1 MKTLMSV
8 VAVLALASFATAD
21 EKKMER
27 KAKAALALAAS
38 KPGFVNLAPV
48 PRPIPKDM
56 PANKACVCGDD
67 CKCKK
72 DDCPAKCPVEPVVAP
87 KKADPT
93 KTPPVGYQW
102 QKWPGEDWKLVP
114 VAASPQQP
122 YCPPG
127 GS

>member
-1 MKTLMSV
+1 VKTLMALT
-8 VAVLALASFATAD
+8 AVLTLAGFAQAD

-27 KAKAALALAAS
+27 KAKAALALAAT
-38 KPGFVNLAPV
+38 KPPGFVNLAPL
-48 PRPIPKDM
+48 PREVPKDM
-56 PANKACVCGDD
+56 PGKACICCDD

-72 DDCPAKCPVEPVVAP
+72 GDCPNKCPVEPVVVP
-87 KKADPT
+87 KKADPM
-93 KTPPVGYQW
+93 KVPPLGYQW

-114 VAASPQQP
+114 VAAAAVQP